1 MLDLLAVSY
10 WNIGPFRDQKKALFF
25 HKGKYLIKA
34 PIGSGKSFLF
44 FDGPSYALYKN
55 AGRNLLNI
63 QSKIGMIKLL
73 FSYNDQVFL
82 IKRTLKKGKSKDSC
96 ASQLFELAQ
105 TPSELEEK
113 MKVFQIL
120 HDNLDLED
128 FLQTLGVQLQEMNF
142 KNESDLQANLD
153 SFLPPQAVFKSTVVL
168 LQDAPNIFELQP
180 AERLEV
186 LKNVF
191 NLMSIDETKE
201 VVKEKRNEVKYQ
213 IKAYEDTSL
222 VQEKLKSWLKTLI
235 ETWKSIEEKE
245 NLKAEILPAKS
256 AFEELEM
263 LIDKLG
269 IDQFE
274 LDEEIGKVID
284 PMKSVIID
292 HQEQNQQKKSQISAF
307 LTQKTEVDKQIFGI
321 KLEIEKGQNRCE
333 EIDRLLGK
341 VSLEAIS
348 QLRNEKVLL
357 QAQQMELEKWAFT
370 EQIQQFWQNYV
381 QKLDLE
387 EKSDFGLLQ
396 NQMAVQNLI
405 VLGKNLKSWS
415 ELLAQQ
421 VENLKSKAQTDEIRI
436 KDQIKS
442 LIERQQFYTQQVENL
457 KQKILAFDAATEE
470 SAKFECEKIGTSC
483 PFIKAINKQ
492 HFEKR
497 EQEKQKILTEERDLN
512 VRIQAENLDQ
522 KLQTLQQELENL
534 KSWANVAEQMQIII
548 TKQKENEDKI
558 QILRTF
564 LTKIDFKKL
573 EEFAGKYK
581 ELAIKIANL
590 EKELSNQELLA
601 NQAQT
606 YQQEKAQLQGVISSQ
621 QTQITQLEIQK
632 SQLEA
637 QISVFQAEIVKYQD
651 QNWALQAQLVQRYEA
666 SYQGLQSIITDYK
679 NLQVKIKAL
688 SEQNKILDNL
698 YAILNKEL
706 LLFVLSEYLPIL
718 SDVVNSY
725 LVNVVDYQISIRLL
739 ETSEKLELET
749 KILDEKGERDIKSL
763 SGGQRAILKLVWMLA
778 ISSYMKTKLLFL
790 DETINNIDNETVGK
804 VSEMLTD
811 FVKQREMKFY
821 TITHNVEIQ
830 EMKIWDDII
839 EVKS

>member
-34 PIGSGKSFLF
+34 PIWSGKSFLF

-113 MKVFQIL
+113 MKGFKIL

-128 FLQTLGVQLQEMNF
+128 FLQTAGVQLQEMNF

-168 LQDAPNIFELQP
+168 LQDAP
-180 AERLEV
+180 
-186 LKNVF
+186 NVF

-235 ETWKSIEEKE
+235 ETWKSIEEEE

-284 PMKSVIID
+284 PMKSVIIYY
-292 HQEQNQQKKSQISAF
+292 QEQNQQKKSQISAF

-321 KLEIEKGQNRCE
+321 KLEIEKGQNRCK
-333 EIDRLLGK
+333 EIECLLEK

-370 EQIQQFWQNYV
+370 EQIQQFWQNYC
-381 QKLDLE
+381 QKFDLE

-396 NQMAVQNLI
+396 NQMAVQSLI
-405 VLGKNLKSWS
+405 ALGKNLKSWS
-415 ELLAQQ
+415 ELLTQQ

-442 LIERQQFYTQQVENL
+442 LIERQQFYTQQLESL

-470 SAKFECEKIGTSC
+470 SARFECEKIGTSC
-483 PFIKAINKQ
+483 PFIKAINRQ

-497 EQEKQKILTEERDLN
+497 EQEKQKILTEEHDLN

-522 KLQTLQQELENL
+522 KLQILQQELENL

-581 ELAIKIANL
+581 ELTIKIANL
-590 EKELSNQELLA
+590 EKELSNQEMLA

-606 YQQEKAQLQGVISSQ
+606 YQQEKAQLQWVISSQ

-632 SQLEA
+632 NQLEA
-637 QISVFQAEIVKYQD
+637 QIAVLQDEIVKYQD